1 MTVLVSRTLVVAP
14 ASERRYVMPQPAA
27 RISLIRLA
35 CFAAISLAALAFTE
49 LQEGAGQ
56 WYVIVGWA
64 ALFAVPTV
72 LLLWLL
78 QRVARYR
85 IPWFVELIGMPF
97 ALGGMIHVAVAIRE
111 IIRHSG

>member
-1 MTVLVSRTLVVAP
+1 M
-14 ASERRYVMPQPAA
+14 
-27 RISLIRLA
+27 IRLA
-35 CFAAISLAALAFTE
+35 CFAALTLIALAFIE
-49 LQEGAGQ
+49 LQEGTAK

-78 QRVARYR
+78 QRIVRYR

-97 ALGGMIHVAVAIRE
+97 ALGGMIYVAVAIRE
-111 IIRHSG
+111 IIRHSS